1 MNNQILRTKSDYNKF
16 VLNLEKRKAKLVE
29 LDKNSSE
36 YKKLLKKIIF
46 DTVTAKGHAF
56 CLDNE
61 NERRKLA
68 NIIYKLWTEIEISI
82 K

>member
-1 MNNQILRTKSDYNKF
+1 MNNQKLKTKNDYDKF
-16 VLNLEKRKAKLVE
+16 VLNLEKRKAKLLE

-61 NERRKLA
+61 NERRKLT
-68 NIIYKLWTEIEISI
+68 NIIYKLWTEIEVTV